1 MEFELFFEGKILR
14 VRLEWTVSELCKI
27 EEHKTCWGRVSQNVP
42 FLMSPCSPHRSY
54 HLSLASPSQ
63 LFFPIN
69 ILTHSS
75 FPFNENDSN
84 NKWKPNFFYFI
95 SSSSQQGFT
104 EESPGLI
111 SSMSSLRINFSASFS
126 LVVVSVLY

>member
-1 MEFELFFEGKILR
+1 MEFELFFKGKILR
-14 VRLEWTVSELCKI
+14 VRLEWMVSELCKL
-27 EEHKTCWGRVSQNVP
+27 EEHKMCWGSVRQNVP
-42 FLMSPCSPHRSY
+42 FLMSPFSPHRSY

-63 LFFPIN
+63 LFSIN

-84 NKWKPNFFYFI
+84 NKWKPYFLNFI
-95 SSSSQQGFT
+95 SSSSQPDFT

-111 SSMSSLRINFSASFS
+111 SSMSSLPINSSAYFS
-126 LVVVSVLY
+126 LVIFSVLY